1 MDLIFFNYIIL
12 YKWKVPGRSWVQEWL
27 YPAAQMRSK
36 ESVLHR
42 FIVLLFN
49 HPENIYWAPTLYQA
63 QIPSLGQF
71 PSQAVIKMAN
81 RSSRLSSC
89 QLSNCG
95 RKLWGGRGHQQKSHW
110 PRSGPLPISE
120 PIIVTLGGW
129 TASHAYHCCRGVWS
143 APFESHRW
151 EWRREALQR
160 GLEQ

>member
-1 MDLIFFNYIIL
+1 MGSGMAVSSCSNEVKGICPSPFHCSAFQSSRKHLL
-12 YKWKVPGRSWVQEWL
+12 ST
-27 YPAAQMRSK
+27 YP
-36 ESVLHR
+36 
-42 FIVLLFN
+42 
-49 HPENIYWAPTLYQA
+49 YQA

-143 APFESHRW
+143 APFESHR
-151 EWRREALQR
+151 
-160 GLEQ
+160 